1 MAEANERTHRMSLE
15 SMREEYRLAGLNEET
30 CETNPIVQFERW
42 MNEAQAA
49 HLKEPNAMTLST
61 ATPDGRPS
69 GRVLLLKEVS
79 DLGFVFYTSY
89 ISRKARELE
98 SNPFAA
104 LTFYWPELERQ
115 VRVEGRASRV
125 PREQSEGYFRTRPRG
140 SQLGAWASRQSE
152 VIPSRQ
158 ELEAVLKEVESRYF
172 ALYDVPSP
180 EFWGG
185 YRLLPDSIEF
195 WQGRPNRLHDRLRYR
210 RKDES
215 EWKIDRLSP

>member
-1 MAEANERTHRMSLE
+1 MAEFAERTHRMSLE
-15 SMREEYRLAGLNEET
+15 SIREEYRLAELSERN

-42 MNEAQAA
+42 MKDAQAA

-61 ATPDGRPS
+61 ATADGRPA

-79 DLGFVFYTSY
+79 ELGFVFYTSY
-89 ISRKARELE
+89 TSRKARELE
-98 SNPFAA
+98 RNPFAA

-115 VRVEGRASRV
+115 VRVEGRTSRV
-125 PREQSEGYFRTRPRG
+125 AREKSEAYFRTRPRG
-140 SQLGAWASRQSE
+140 SQLGAWASHQSE
-152 VIPSRQ
+152 VISGRE
-158 ELEAVLKEVESRYF
+158 ELELALKEAEATYFESEE
-172 ALYDVPSP
+172 VPIP

-185 YRLLPDSIEF
+185 YSLFPDSIEF

-215 EWKIDRLSP
+215 GWAIDRLSP